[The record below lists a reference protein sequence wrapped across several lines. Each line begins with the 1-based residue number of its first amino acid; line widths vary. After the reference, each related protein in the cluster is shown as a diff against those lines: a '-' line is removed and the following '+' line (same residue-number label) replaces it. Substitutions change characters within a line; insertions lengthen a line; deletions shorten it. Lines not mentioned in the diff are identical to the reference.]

1 MSLLKDKRE
10 FHLLNSL
17 VSSTIIPSLKLV
29 FLENYCNPN
38 SSPVDMVFKILY
50 FLLEAGNDPNN
61 TQYKHVPDSKD
72 DIFRISLVGTLLETC
87 APHLKK
93 KKYKN
98 AMDKFLVFF
107 QRYIL
112 NKTYIPL
119 NVEFHILDVLDALSP
134 ELKKF
139 KTYKEAHEAWLK
151 LSKVI
156 LDFRKSFPIRL
167 D

>member
-1 MSLLKDKRE
+1 M
-10 FHLLNSL
+10 
-17 VSSTIIPSLKLV
+17 I
-29 FLENYCNPN
+29 
-38 SSPVDMVFKILY
+38 FKTLY
-50 FLLEAGNDPNN
+50 FLLEAGNDPTNV
-61 TQYKHVPDSKD
+61 QYKHMSDSKD

-107 QRYIL
+107 QRYIM

-119 NVEFHILDVLDALSP
+119 NVEFHVLDVLDALSP

-151 LSKVI
+151 LSKV
-156 LDFRKSFPIRL
+156 FFPYCVK
-167 D
+167 